1 MVVNGI
7 MEKLRTI
14 SWAIRV
20 FEENIAKGKTDP
32 SPNSCV
38 LSSMHCITMHPVLV
52 TSQKPDQNVDPKSP
66 LSLSLKVFIP
76 DICHFFTQA
85 KFLENKIY
93 TKKKCVNYDK
103 IHRKLPIF
111 CVKSVKIYTGQKIFT
126 REFSWLS

>member
-76 DICHFFTQA
+76 DICHFFTQT
-85 KFLENKIY
+85 KFLG
-93 TKKKCVNYDK
+93 KK
-103 IHRKLPIF
+103 
-111 CVKSVKIYTGQKIFT
+111 FT
-126 REFSWLS
+126 PKNA

>member
-52 TSQKPDQNVDPKSP
+52 TSQKPDQNVDPKYP
-66 LSLSLKVFIP
+66 LSLSLKVLTRI
-76 DICHFFTQA
+76 Q
-85 KFLENKIY
+85 LQNL
-93 TKKKCVNYDK
+93 DK
-103 IHRKLPIF
+103 TLASR
-111 CVKSVKIYTGQKIFT
+111 Y
-126 REFSWLS
+126 

>member
-85 KFLENKIY
+85 KFLEYKFY
-93 TKKKCVNYDK
+93 TKKT
-103 IHRKLPIF
+103 PIF
-111 CVKSVKIYTGQKIFT
+111 RVKSVKNATFSRKICRKCQF
-126 REFSWLS
+126 FALNQ